1 MNRRMLPAIFCAV
14 AVLCSIPA
22 AHAKV
27 LVYEGFHSED
37 YSNVAADKN
46 VQANGHTATGNH
58 TIGVSTASWSGMG
71 GTMVRVFGA
80 NFGLALPPEMTTA
93 GFSAVG
99 GAVGLNPSQN
109 NAEFRAM
116 RHPLA
121 DNKTLAAGAGTNL
134 YVRMLCS
141 NASESRFYRRGNA
154 CRG

>member
-1 MNRRMLPAIFCAV
+1 MNRRILPAILCAI
-14 AVLCSIPA
+14 AALCSISA
-22 AHAKV
+22 ARATV

-37 YSNVAADKN
+37 YSSVAADKN

-80 NFGLALPPEMTTA
+80 NFGLSLPSVMTTA

-109 NAEFRAM
+109 NA
-116 RHPLA
+116 
-121 DNKTLAAGAGTNL
+121 
-134 YVRMLCS
+134 
-141 NASESRFYRRGNA
+141 
-154 CRG
+154 